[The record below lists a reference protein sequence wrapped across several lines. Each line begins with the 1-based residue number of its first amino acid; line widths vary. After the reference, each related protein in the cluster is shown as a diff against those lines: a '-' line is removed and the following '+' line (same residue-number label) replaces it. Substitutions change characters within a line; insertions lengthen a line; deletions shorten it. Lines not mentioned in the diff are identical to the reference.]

1 MEMISANMAGTP
13 LVHYWSKCVGAG
25 RAKEGLRASW
35 QEQLRTA
42 KKECGFQYIRFHGL
56 LNDDMFVYKKVGE
69 KEIYNFQ
76 YIDDL
81 YDALLAQGI
90 RPIVELAFMPNDMAE
105 ELTDYRQFWWNANI
119 NPPKDYER
127 WYRLIER
134 LTRHFQ
140 ERYGADEVKKWY
152 FEVWNEP
159 NLHNI
164 FWSGGKSRYLK
175 LYEYAAKAV
184 KSVNLDFKVG
194 GPATSNY
201 VPDDR
206 FLGEYDDSSKHMT
219 HKITNLD
226 EAQWRPVWIKEFLT
240 YCEEKKLPVDFV
252 SVHPYPTD
260 FAVDGHGETTG
271 RSRNARSTEDDLR
284 TLRKIIE
291 NSSYNKAELILTEW
305 SSSPS
310 SRDYSHDTIQEAA
323 FIMKC
328 NIESRGLVDALS
340 YWTFSDIFEELGA
353 GDVPFHGGFGLINYQ
368 GIKKP
373 SYHAYRFLNQLGD
386 QELAVRENYIV
397 TRSSKDEKVVVGV
410 FNYNQELG
418 SIPITNSY
426 EEAQQITEKGK
437 VDSFELNLC
446 DLQSGSRFLV
456 ERVNSECGCAMELYR
471 KLGYPEELS
480 IYETQMLKRQADN
493 TQIEVLQANDVGEL
507 MYKTQLKPWEIM
519 IIRQL

>member
-1 MEMISANMAGTP
+1 MEMISANTVGNP
-13 LVHYWSKCVGAG
+13 LLHYWSKCVGAG

-35 QEQLRTA
+35 QEQLRMA

-56 LNDDMFVYKKVGE
+56 LHDDMFVYRKEGQ

-76 YIDDL
+76 YVDDL
-81 YDALLAQGI
+81 YDALLTHGI
-90 RPIVELAFMPNDMAE
+90 RPVVELAFMPNDMAD
-105 ELTDYRQFWWNANI
+105 ELSDYRQFWWNANI
-119 NPPKDYER
+119 NPPKDYES
-127 WYRLIER
+127 WYRLIEH

-140 ERYGADEVKKWY
+140 ERYGAEEVKSWY

-175 LYEYAAKAV
+175 LYEHAAKAV

-201 VPDDR
+201 VPDAR
-206 FLGEYDDSSKHMT
+206 FEGEYDDSSKHMT
-219 HKITNLD
+219 HKIANLD
-226 EAQWRPVWIKEFLT
+226 EAQWRPVWMKEFLA

-260 FAVDGHGETTG
+260 FAVDGHGETIG
-271 RSRNARSTEDDLR
+271 RSRNARSTEDDLK

-291 NSSYNKAELILTEW
+291 NSSYNTVELILTEW

-328 NIESRGLVDALS
+328 SIESRGLADALS

-386 QELAVRENYIV
+386 QELAIGENYIV
-397 TRSSKDEKVVVGV
+397 TRNSKNNKIVVGV
-410 FNYNQELG
+410 FNYDQRVG
-418 SIPITNSY
+418 SIPITGSY
-426 EEAQQITEKGK
+426 EEAQRITESG
-437 VDSFELNLC
+437 SICPFELELC
-446 DLQSGSRFLV
+446 DLYENARFIV
-456 ERVNSECGCAMELYR
+456 ERVNAEHGCAMNLYR
-471 KLGYPEELS
+471 KLGYPKELS
-480 IYETQMLKRQADN
+480 IYETQMLKQQANN
-493 TQIEVLQANDVGEL
+493 TQIEVIQANEAGKLV
-507 MYKTQLKPWEIM
+507 YRTQLKPWEIM